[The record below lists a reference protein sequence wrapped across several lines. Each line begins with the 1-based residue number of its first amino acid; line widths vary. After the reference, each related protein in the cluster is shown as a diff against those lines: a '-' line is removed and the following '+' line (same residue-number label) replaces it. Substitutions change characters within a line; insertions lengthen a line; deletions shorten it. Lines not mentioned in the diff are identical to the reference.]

1 MRQSQL
7 TLGLIVVL
15 ALSGCAKEK
24 RDAVIMGGG
33 ATSSGAATL
42 SSLQS
47 DVIRLSCATSG
58 CHDSRA
64 TPAGS
69 LDLSDASR
77 SYANLVNRASTQAPA
92 LKLVNPGNPS
102 ASYLV
107 NKLLGTHAGVG
118 GSGVRMPQYSAPLA
132 SSDIERIETWITDGA
147 PPN

>member
-1 MRQSQL
+1 MRQSKLALGL
-7 TLGLIVVL
+7 TLAF

-64 TPAGS
+64 TPASS

-77 SYANLVNRASTQAPA
+77 TYSNLVNRASTQAPA
-92 LKLVNPGNPS
+92 LKLVNPGNPG

-107 NKLLGTHAGVG
+107 NKLLGTHASVG

-132 SSDIERIETWITDGA
+132 SSDIDRIETWITNGA
-147 PPN
+147 LPD